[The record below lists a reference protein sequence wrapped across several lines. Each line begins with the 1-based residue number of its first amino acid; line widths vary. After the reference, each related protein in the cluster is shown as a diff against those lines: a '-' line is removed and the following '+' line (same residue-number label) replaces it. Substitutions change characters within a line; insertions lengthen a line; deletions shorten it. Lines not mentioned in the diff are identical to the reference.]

1 MACVS
6 IRIRRDTYANWYSQN
21 PVLKEGEM
29 SFVTDRFMIKF
40 GDGRTPWRDLTC
52 VIDIQSLQTALSD
65 YSANISEMQELIQY
79 VEENT
84 EGQLQQIQDAI
95 DALDGIIGDRIGIN
109 DATPGASTTYSSTK
123 LERVF
128 ESLRRDSGYF
138 KIVETLEERDA
149 IPADD
154 RKIGMICYV
163 SGDGENGTTY
173 QLIGTTENT
182 GWEIFSSGSGGGS
195 GGNVPTLSY
204 VDEFPQGRRLYYS
217 VGDNCTILV
226 KFSSTTYGDCT
237 LRIYKDN
244 VLFKTMTTAK
254 GTIAI
259 DLGTLTTEGTSVYRI
274 SGSDYMGIA
283 APDDLTF
290 TVVCG
295 GLTLSSTFGTMI
307 ENTVFETNTSIIIPY
322 DVRCSDTSQT
332 VKLLCTIKEAN
343 AASPSTEIINT
354 GSYQQT
360 GNWFVGLK
368 PRGTYTVTLQAYTGT
383 GINDSTALVSPQLTY
398 VFNVLAD
405 GEISIVSELVTSGIN
420 TNTSL
425 SIPYRV
431 SGKNV
436 STLLMRGTLYS
447 VSNYGTASESLTAVK
462 TTPTSGVQSTVGIT
476 SYWFVGRL
484 EAGTYKYEMRSYT
497 LDSQKSSVDI
507 AQGYFTVESA
517 SYSGLQPVSENLVAW
532 FDANDMRNS
541 VENPDEWNNK
551 VSAYPQYQIKLHNLN
566 YNTNGWKHVDESL
579 SDSESGEMMLKFT
592 GDSYGEL
599 INKNTGA
606 RICPLEG
613 FNDATN
619 GYAMEVAF
627 RTRCVGEMNSRVITC
642 QKGIDISSPGFAV
655 THEDLYIG
663 SSAQSTKLGFAEDEW
678 IHATFVIDRNI
689 RTLAQVGLNNIE
701 NMNPVYSMRI
711 YINGVFCSCTA
722 LTNDRFVDSLG
733 NANPL
738 ILNAALVNGVVQNFG
753 ECEIKMIRLYN
764 RYLTSSEVLNNYIS
778 SIFDLAEQSAIKDK
792 NDLSIA
798 HLPIITFKRKNQT
811 NNSTFQIL
819 NSITDK
825 KTSKK
830 TFVDCVIE
838 IQNPDGTV
846 TVWENA
852 EVFLQGTSS
861 LQYPVKNYK
870 IKLYTDAT
878 KDKKMK
884 VQLQDDWKPESTF
897 TLKCDYM
904 EGSHLNNTPTADFYN
919 HLIDLL
925 GGNSPAK
932 ANGYKDAID
941 GFPVIVYY
949 TDDET
954 DSTKLTLVGSYM
966 FNIDKA
972 GKTLGFEIDS
982 DVNGRTVNKMQSYEG
997 VANSTDTAGCF
1008 YSLSESINHVYQYYV
1023 DDCYQEAYL
1032 KYLEDNGLSASSFS
1046 FEQYQQTSDYANVPI
1061 MTFEEFQADYSEYD
1075 YVLDDFEPRFDYYE
1089 LEDIENPTDADYE
1102 TALRPLI
1109 DLVNGVSSSV
1119 NNGTF
1124 KTWVSNHFDFTYA
1137 LAYYLQMMVF
1147 GQVDNAGKNSMWDT
1161 WDGNYWYVRP
1171 YDMDTQC
1178 GLSNTGTETIGV
1190 DAEMIP
1196 SLSPSSAT
1204 GTFAAYTTNE
1214 LTELRYASYNTKT
1227 SKFWNTFGREYINEI
1242 KAAYQ
1247 NLRKTVYDLD
1257 YIMEYYK
1264 ARTTDLIGEIYYNKD
1279 MAAKYL
1285 TQTTASN
1292 TEYLK
1297 MLHGNRLQRFKQ
1309 WMKQRLDFCDTLFD
1323 YRYSEEN
1330 TNSINGEISLRTD
1343 AYLLTNNGTE
1353 ATDDASTLRAYIGI
1367 LTYTPQYVTVSVGSG
1382 QDAIITAY
1390 VSQNSTYIDPDTN
1403 REVQGTLFTFPIKAT
1418 DKELTISA
1426 SGGIQ
1431 LLNKLEDLNV
1441 RDLTIANATKI
1452 LKLDLS
1458 GSSRM
1463 TKLTMGNNKYLREL
1477 NCSGSIQL
1485 GTESGGQVLN
1495 LTGCKNLQTLD
1506 ITNTKIVTVNF
1517 AEGGNLKTATL
1528 SRSNI
1533 NSLLFKSLEFLTDIN
1548 IDGCENITEF
1558 TIDSCSAI
1566 TDISLA
1572 DSPIIVFNAI
1582 NCESLESVDVSNCR
1596 VLETFELTG
1605 CPNVEEL
1612 IMRNNNGS
1620 MMNDL
1625 QLYTLYNLKTLNVS
1639 NSSSLENIRFPKYA
1653 SQEETDRVVALKE
1666 AHPTWTDADCNA
1678 VLWDGLTTFTITSS
1692 SLKYIQYGSADIAA
1706 ANKVCDMSQLTNLS
1720 AISFQN
1726 CTSVEKV
1733 ENLNYTARSVASM
1746 FSRCTNLKR
1755 VSGYLKCTN
1764 NASSLFAYCL
1774 NLTDINDLTFDFAGV
1789 TTLSSI
1795 FACVTNG
1802 GGRGKATYTML
1813 RKILHACD
1821 ESLTTI
1827 DSMIQGCDAGTSLP
1841 DDLFSTTPNIRSAN
1855 SAFYSTTMT
1864 SLTKEFFDYIPN
1876 LQNANMMFYACSAIT
1891 SIDQDIFENLTKLT
1905 TVSRMFAN
1913 CTGLVHFID
1922 EDCNIFANN
1931 PLITTTYAMFH
1942 NCNKMLNT
1950 NGLEGMLDPLENLT
1964 DASYMFYGC
1973 AAMTGTLP
1981 NGFFSEN
1988 ENLTTANGVFSG
2000 CSGLTELPA
2009 RLFRKNKTDT
2019 NNVPYLTSMKSVF
2032 YNCTNLGGVVTSDF
2046 FAGAPNI
2053 RTIGI
2058 ANTDYIPNSSNRYT
2072 LYGFF
2077 GNTKVEGYFEDFLS
2091 KLPMLTDVS
2100 YLFYHASENRAL
2112 KYCYYDNNGVDDEYG
2127 NSLSIA
2133 LFENNTLLQNT
2144 SYAFQNCA
2152 GLTGCIPYKTVNG
2165 NVVSIFESC
2174 KNNIVNASYMFAGCS
2189 MLTGNDIDNSA
2200 MVGVADSLFTNC
2212 PNLQNVAGF
2221 FYNNTNHTF
2230 SIPSNMFAGCTSL
2243 VNTSYLFYNCAL
2255 LQGSI
2260 PVNMFNSCRQTLQNV
2275 SYMFYGCLGLTGELP
2290 TGTKD
2295 ENGNITQKGFL
2306 ADCLNLQNASYCF
2319 YDCEYLTGGFPE
2331 DMFYTSSITDR
2342 YTALTT
2348 VASMFYKCRGLN
2360 QAYYDENTGLNYLV
2374 APNFFT
2380 KCVAL
2385 TSVNDVFRECYNIP
2399 ACNVPETLFARQ
2411 VQLVTAERAFFGI
2424 DHLTGTIN
2432 ATFMA
2437 NCIAT
2442 LESVYALF
2450 AFTNITQ
2457 VVATFLHGSAKN
2469 TKLKYVGAL
2478 FYECANLTGN
2488 LPAFY
2493 DGNIFSKI
2501 EGSQN
2506 GYFGAIHSCTGLSNY
2521 NSINALDAN
2530 YTTSLNIW
2538 RR

>member
-6 IRIRRDTYANWYSQN
+6 IRIRRDTYANWYSKN

-29 SFVTDRFMIKF
+29 SFVTDHFMIKF
-40 GDGRTPWRDLTC
+40 GDGRTAWRDLTC

-65 YSANISEMQELIQY
+65 YSAHISEMQELIDY

-84 EGQLQQIQDAI
+84 EGQLEQIQDAI
-95 DALDGIIGDRIGIN
+95 DALDGIIGETIGI
-109 DATPGASTTYSSTK
+109 DDSTPGASTTYSSRK
-123 LERVF
+123 LERIF
-128 ESLRRDSGYF
+128 EALRKDSGYF
-138 KIVETLEERDA
+138 KIVETIEDRDD
-149 IPADD
+149 IDMDD

-163 SGDGENGTTY
+163 QNEGENGTTY

-182 GWEIFSSGSGGGS
+182 GWEIFSSGSGGGGIS
-195 GGNVPTLSY
+195 NVPELSY
-204 VDEFPQGRRLYYS
+204 VSEFPQGQRLYYS
-217 VGDNCTILV
+217 VGDNVTILV
-226 KFSSTTYGDCT
+226 RFTSTTYGDCT

-244 VLFKTMTTAK
+244 VLFKTMTSPK

-259 DLGTLTTEGTSVYRI
+259 NIGTLTTEGTSVYRV
-274 SGSDYMGIA
+274 SGADYMGIA
-283 APDDLTF
+283 APEDLTF

-295 GLTLSSTFGTMI
+295 GLTLSSTFDTVI
-307 ENTVFETNTSIIIPY
+307 SNTVFETNTAITVPY

-332 VKLLCTIKEAN
+332 VKLYCTITDSN
-343 AASPSTEIINT
+343 GSTSNEIINT
-354 GSYQQT
+354 ASYQKT
-360 GNWFVGLK
+360 GTWFVGVK
-368 PRGTYTVTLQAYTGT
+368 PRGTYTVTLQAYTGASVSDT
-383 GINDSTALVSPQLTY
+383 SGLISPQLSY

-405 GEISIVSELVTSGIN
+405 GEISIVSELDPNGIN

-447 VSNYGTASESLTAVK
+447 VANYGQQNESLTSVM
-462 TTPTSGVQSTVGIT
+462 TTPASGVQSTVGIT
-476 SYWFVGRL
+476 FYWFVGKL
-484 EAGTYKYEMRSYT
+484 NAGTYKYEMRSYT

-517 SYSGLQPVSENLVAW
+517 SYSGIQPISENLVAW

-738 ILNAALVNGVVQNFG
+738 MLNAALVNGVVQNFG

-778 SIFDLAEQSAIKDK
+778 SIFDLTEQSAIKDK

-825 KTSKK
+825 KTSKS
-830 TFVDCVIE
+830 TYVDCVIE

-846 TVWENA
+846 IVWENA

-878 KDKKMK
+878 KDNKMK

-1046 FEQYQQTSDYANVPI
+1046 FEQYQQTSDYANVSI

-1137 LAYYLQMMVF
+1137 LAYYLQMTVF

-1517 AEGGNLKTATL
+1517 AEGGNLKTATF

-1733 ENLNYTARSVASM
+1733 ENLNYTARSMASM
-1746 FSRCTNLKR
+1746 FSRCSNLQR

-1774 NLTDINDLTFDFAGV
+1774 NLTDIDDLTFDFAGV

-1821 ESLTTI
+1821 ESLITI

-1841 DDLFSTTPNIRSAN
+1841 DDLFSTTPNIKSAS

-1864 SLTKEFFDYIPN
+1864 SLTKEFFDNIPN

-2058 ANTDYIPNSSNRYT
+2058 ANTDTIPNSSNRYT

-2077 GNTKVEGYFEDFLS
+2077 GNTIVEGYFEDFLS

-2221 FYNNTNHTF
+2221 FHNNTNHTF

-2295 ENGNITQKGFL
+2295 ENGNIIQKGFL

-2360 QAYYDENTGLNYLV
+2360 QAYYDENTGLNYLI

-2411 VQLVTAERAFFGI
+2411 VQLVTAERAFYGI

-2478 FYECANLTGN
+2478 FYECTNLTGN

-2506 GYFGAIHSCTGLSNY
+2506 GYFGAIYSCTGLSNY

>member
-40 GDGRTPWRDLTC
+40 GDGKTAWRDLTC
-52 VIDIQSLQTALSD
+52 VIDIQSLQTALSE
-65 YSANISEMQELIQY
+65 YNTNINQIQELIQY

-84 EGQLQQIQDAI
+84 EGQLEQIQDAI
-95 DALDGIIGDRIGIN
+95 DALDGIIGDKIGID

-123 LERVF
+123 LERIF
-128 ESLRRDSGYF
+128 DALRKDSGYF
-138 KIVETLEERDA
+138 KIVETIEDRDA
-149 IPADD
+149 IDMDD

-163 SGDGENGTTY
+163 QDEGESGTTY
-173 QLIGTTENT
+173 QLIGTTDNT
-182 GWEIFSSGSGGGS
+182 GWEIFSSGSGGGGS
-195 GGNVPTLSY
+195 SNVPELSY
-204 VDEFPQGRRLYYS
+204 VAEFPQGQRLYYS
-217 VGDNCTILV
+217 VGDNVTILV
-226 KFSSTTYGDCT
+226 RFTSTTYGDCT

-244 VLFKTMTTAK
+244 VLFKTMTSLK

-259 DLGTLTTEGTSVYRI
+259 NLGTLTTEGTSVYRV
-274 SGSDYMGIA
+274 SGADYMGIA
-283 APDDLTF
+283 APEDLTF

-295 GLTLSSTFGTMI
+295 GLTLSSTFDTVI
-307 ENTVFETNTSIIIPY
+307 SNTVFETNTSISVPY

-332 VKLLCTIKEAN
+332 VKLFCTITD
-343 AASPSTEIINT
+343 ASGATNSEIINT
-354 GSYQQT
+354 ASYQKT
-360 GNWFVGLK
+360 GSWYVGLK

-383 GINDSTALVSPQLTY
+383 SISNTSDLISPKLSY

-405 GEISIVSELVTSGIN
+405 GEISIVSELESTGIN

-436 STLLMRGTLYS
+436 STLLMRGTLYK
-447 VSNYGTASESLTAVK
+447 VTNYGQPSESLTSVK

-476 SYWFVGRL
+476 SYWFVGKL
-484 EAGTYKYEMRSYT
+484 DAGTYKYEMRSYT
-497 LDSQKSSVDI
+497 LDSQKTSLGVAS
-507 AQGYFTVESA
+507 GYFTVESA
-517 SYSGLQPVSENLVAW
+517 SYSGIQPVSENLIAW

-541 VENPDEWNNK
+541 VENPDQWNNK
-551 VSAYPQYQIKLHNLN
+551 VLAYPQYQIKLHNLN

-599 INKNTGA
+599 INKNTG
-606 RICPLEG
+606 RQILPLDG

-619 GYAMEVAF
+619 GYAMEVVF
-627 RTRCVGEMNSRVITC
+627 RTRCVGEMDSRVITC
-642 QKGIDISSPGFAV
+642 QKGIDLNSAGFSV

-678 IHATFVIDRNI
+678 IHATFVIDRNV
-689 RTLAQVGLNNIE
+689 RTLEQVGLNNIE

-738 ILNAALVNGVVQNFG
+738 ILNAAMINGVAQYFG

-778 SIFDLAEQSAIKDK
+778 SIYDLEEQSAMKDK

-798 HLPIITFKRKNQT
+798 HLPIITFKRKNT
-811 NNSTFQIL
+811 TGNSNFQIL
-819 NSITDK
+819 NSITEK
-825 KTSKK
+825 KVSK
-830 TFVDCVIE
+830 TTYVDCVIE
-838 IQNPDGTV
+838 IQNTDGTI

-870 IKLYTDAT
+870 IKLYTDTT
-878 KDKKMK
+878 KNKKMK
-884 VQLQDDWKPESTF
+884 VQLQDDWQPESTF

-919 HLIDLL
+919 HLIDIL

-997 VANSTDTAGCF
+997 VANSSDTAGCF
-1008 YSLSESINHVYQYYV
+1008 YSLDESINHVYKYYV
-1023 DDCYQEAYL
+1023 DDCYQEAYRQ
-1032 KYLEDNGLSASSFS
+1032 YLTSHNLTAANFS
-1046 FEQYQQTSDYANVPI
+1046 FEQYQKTSDYSNVSY
-1061 MTFEEFQADYSEYD
+1061 MTFEEFQEDYNEYD

-1089 LEDIENPTDADYE
+1089 LEDIENPTQQDYE

-1109 DLVNGVSSSV
+1109 NLVNGVSTSV

-1124 KTWVSNHFDFTYA
+1124 KTWFSSHFDLTYA

-1196 SLSPSSAT
+1196 SLSPTAAT
-1204 GTFAAYTTNE
+1204 GTFAAYTSND

-1227 SKFWNTFGREYINEI
+1227 SKFWNTFGREYANEI
-1242 KAAYQ
+1242 KSAYQ
-1247 NLRKTVYDLD
+1247 NLRKSVYDLD
-1257 YIMEYYK
+1257 YIMEYYG
-1264 ARTTDLIGEIYYNKD
+1264 ARTTELIGEIYYNKD

-1285 TQTTASN
+1285 TQTNSTN

-1309 WMKQRLDFCDTLFD
+1309 WMRQRLDFCDTLFE

-1390 VSQNSTYIDPDTN
+1390 VSQDSTYIDPDTH
-1403 REVQGTLFTFPIKAT
+1403 REVKGTLFTFPIKAT

-1441 RDLTIANATKI
+1441 RDLTIASATKI

-1517 AEGGNLKTATL
+1517 AEGSNLKSAIL
-1528 SRSNI
+1528 SRSNV
-1533 NSLLFKSLEFLTDIN
+1533 NSLLFKSLEFLTDVN
-1548 IDGCENITEF
+1548 IDGCEYITEF

-1566 TDISLA
+1566 TGISLA
-1572 DSPIIVFNAI
+1572 NSPIIVFNAI
-1582 NCESLESVDVSNCR
+1582 NCENLKSVDVSNCR

-1612 IMRNNNGS
+1612 IMTNNNGS

-1625 QLYTLYNLKTLNVS
+1625 QLYTLYNLKKLDVS
-1639 NSSSLENIRFPKYA
+1639 NSSSLVNIRFPKYA
-1653 SQEETDRVVALKE
+1653 TQEETDRVVALKE
-1666 AHPTWTDADCNA
+1666 QHPTWTDAQCNA
-1678 VLWDGLTTFTITSS
+1678 VLWNGLNTFTITSS
-1692 SLKYIQYGSADIAA
+1692 SLKYIQYGSAEIAA
-1706 ANKVCDMSQLTNLS
+1706 ANKVCDMSQLTNLAS
-1720 AISFQN
+1720 ISFQN
-1726 CTSVEKV
+1726 CTSVEKI
-1733 ENLNYTARSVASM
+1733 ENINYTARSMYNM
-1746 FSRCTNLKR
+1746 FNRCSSLTR
-1755 VSGYLKCTN
+1755 VSGYLKCTSD
-1764 NASSLFAYCL
+1764 ARALFAYCL
-1774 NLTDINDLTFDFAGV
+1774 NLTDISDLTFDFAGV
-1789 TTLSSI
+1789 TNLSSV

-1821 ESLTTI
+1821 GSLTTI
-1827 DSMIQGCDAGTSLP
+1827 NSMIQGCDAGSTLP
-1841 DDLFSTTPNIRSAN
+1841 DDLFATTPNITTAE

-1864 SLTKEFFDYIPN
+1864 KLTKAFFDNIPN
-1876 LQNANMMFYACSAIT
+1876 LTNANMMFCACTAIT
-1891 SIDQDIFENLTKLT
+1891 TIEQDIFENLTKLT
-1905 TVSRMFAN
+1905 TTSRMFAS

-1922 EDCNIFANN
+1922 EDCKIFKNN
-1931 PLITTTYAMFH
+1931 PLITTTYAMFN
-1942 NCNKMLNT
+1942 NCSKLLNT
-1950 NGLEGMLDPLENLT
+1950 NGLEGMLDPLVNLEI
-1964 DASYMFYGC
+1964 ASYMFYGC
-1973 AAMTGTLP
+1973 AALTGTLP

-1988 ENLTTANGVFSG
+1988 KNLTTANGVFSG
-2000 CSGLTELPA
+2000 CTGLTGLPD
-2009 RLFRKNKTDT
+2009 RLFRKNKSDT
-2019 NNVPYLTSMKSVF
+2019 NNISFLTSMKSVF

-2058 ANTDYIPNSSNRYT
+2058 ANTDTIPNSSSRYT

-2221 FYNNTNHTF
+2221 FHNNTNHTF

-2411 VQLVTAERAFFGI
+2411 VQLVTAERAFYGI

-2538 RR
+2538 R